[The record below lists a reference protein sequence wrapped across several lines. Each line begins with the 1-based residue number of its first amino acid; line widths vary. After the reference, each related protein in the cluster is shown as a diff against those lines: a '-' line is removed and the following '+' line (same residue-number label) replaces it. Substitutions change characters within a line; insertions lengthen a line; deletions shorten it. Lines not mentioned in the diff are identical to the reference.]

1 MEEDYDY
8 WSTPDHVSLWKEE
21 VRALIR
27 TTSRPPVIKRMM
39 TRNTSKC
46 ELPFSV
52 YKNCNRNIYINRYI
66 VGMNTKV

>member
-1 MEEDYDY
+1 MEEHYHC
-8 WSTPDHVSLWKEE
+8 WSTLDHVSLWKEE
-21 VRALIR
+21 VRALIH

-46 ELPFSV
+46 EPPFSF
-52 YKNCNRNIYINRYI
+52 YKTRKRKVYINMYI